1 PGRGDT
7 DARRAD
13 PPLPLRQPAP
23 PGVLHADT
31 ARRTTGGE
39 PVPL

>member
-1 PGRGDT
+1 
-7 DARRAD
+7 RAD

>member
-1 PGRGDT
+1 
-7 DARRAD
+7 
-13 PPLPLRQPAP
+13 
-23 PGVLHADT
+23 GVPHADT

>member
-1 PGRGDT
+1 
-7 DARRAD
+7 
-13 PPLPLRQPAP
+13 LRQPAP